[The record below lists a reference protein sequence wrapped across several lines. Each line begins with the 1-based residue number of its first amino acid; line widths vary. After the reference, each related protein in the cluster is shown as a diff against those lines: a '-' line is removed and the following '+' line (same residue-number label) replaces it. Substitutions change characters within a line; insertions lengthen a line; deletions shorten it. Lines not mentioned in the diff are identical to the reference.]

1 LEGIALSSQ
10 EEREEMKKGFGPHL
24 ILDGYECNRE
34 KLSDLDFIYRFLDVL
49 PEKIE
54 MNKIAPPYVTRYT
67 AGKPE
72 DWGISGFVIIAESHI
87 SIHTFPEKLYLSVDV
102 FSCKPFDTSIAIK
115 FTEEWF
121 EIGRMEY
128 QVLDRGRDFPHD
140 IFLSAR
146 VVNKDRQKIM
156 KLVR

>member
-1 LEGIALSSQ
+1 
-10 EEREEMKKGFGPHL
+10 MKKGFGPHL

-54 MNKIAPPYVTRYT
+54 MSKITPPCVTRYT

-87 SIHTFPEKLYLSVDV
+87 SIHTFPEKLYLSVDL
-102 FSCKPFDTSIAIK
+102 FSCKPFDPTLAVRI
-115 FTEEWF
+115 TEKWF
-121 EIGRMEY
+121 EIERIEY
-128 QVLDRGRDFPHD
+128 QVLDRGRYFPHD
-140 IFLSAR
+140 IFASAKVLNVERVRVLSISR
-146 VVNKDRQKIM
+146 
-156 KLVR
+156 

>member
-10 EEREEMKKGFGPHL
+10 EEREEMKKGFGPQL

>member
-1 LEGIALSSQ
+1 
-10 EEREEMKKGFGPHL
+10 MKKGFGPHL

-54 MNKIAPPYVTRYT
+54 MSKIAPPYVTRYT

-115 FTEEWF
+115 LTEEWF

-146 VVNKDRQKIM
+146 VVNKDRQKIV